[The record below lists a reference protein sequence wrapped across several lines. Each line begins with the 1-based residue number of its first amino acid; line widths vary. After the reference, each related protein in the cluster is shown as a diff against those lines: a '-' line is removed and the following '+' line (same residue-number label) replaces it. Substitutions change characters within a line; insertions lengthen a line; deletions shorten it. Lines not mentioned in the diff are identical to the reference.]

1 MNATVI
7 VLSYRPGDW
16 LSASLAS
23 AAAQADEVILVDNG
37 SEGALASELGRAA
50 GVRVVRSRVNLGFA
64 PAVAAAARLAR
75 GELIAL
81 LNDDATARPGW
92 LASAAAALEDPE
104 VAAVGPKLVLTGLF
118 RQVCLTGPGWRA
130 PGDPRLL
137 GQRVSSVRVDGK
149 ECLERATGPGLHR
162 LETAGAQRWR
172 WTAGEACWYVPVPTV
187 ASAVS
192 VNGEPLDP
200 GPVVRLVN
208 SAGLFL
214 DHRGYSGDIGMG
226 APDDGRF
233 DTACERFGVSG
244 AAFVTRAS
252 TWRAVGEMAPRYFA
266 YYEDVDWCWRA
277 LLLGYRVVYDPGAA
291 VDHRRSASSGGEH
304 RENVRVLA
312 ERNRTLTMV
321 RNGPGP
327 EVLRA
332 LRARLRGGSDGGVR
346 EAALA
351 GLPWALASRASARS
365 RWKLSPAEV
374 WSRWAGVDS
383 EWAV

>member
-1 MNATVI
+1 MKATVI

-16 LSASLAS
+16 LAASLAS
-23 AAAQADEVILVDNG
+23 AAAEADEVILFDNG
-37 SEGALASELGRAA
+37 SDGALASAIGRAA

-64 PAVAAAARLAR
+64 PAVSAAARLAR
-75 GELIAL
+75 GDLIAL
-81 LNDDATARPGW
+81 LNDDAIATRGW
-92 LASAAAALEDPE
+92 LCGAEAVLEDPT
-104 VAAVGPKLVLTGLF
+104 VAAVGPKLVLAGLF
-118 RQVCLTGPGWRA
+118 RQLRLPGPGWRA

-137 GQRVSSVRVDGK
+137 GRKVSSVRVDGE

-162 LETAGAQRWR
+162 LETAGGQRWR
-172 WTAGEACWYVPVPTV
+172 WTAGEACWYVPVPGAQST
-187 ASAVS
+187 VS
-192 VNGEPLDP
+192 VNGEAVAP
-200 GPVVRLVN
+200 GPVVHLVN

-233 DTACERFGVSG
+233 DAPGERFGVSG

-277 LLLGYRVVYDPGAA
+277 LLLGYRVVYDPGA
-291 VDHRRSASSGGEH
+291 VVEHRRSASSGGEH

-321 RNGPGP
+321 RNGPGR
-327 EVLRA
+327 EVLKA
-332 LRARLRGGSDGGVR
+332 LRARLSGGSDGGVR
-346 EAALA
+346 EKTLA
-351 GLPWALASRASARS
+351 GLPWALACRASAR
-365 RWKLSPAEV
+365 RGWKLSPAEV